1 MRPLILALHNLA
13 THGNTE
19 ALSILLSYFN
29 RNLDKLS
36 LENKSDCFLL
46 KRYYEEKTSLGKE
59 VSEWYKWS
67 DDILK
72 NHNCRES
79 NTNYN
84 WTPLHAAVH
93 HGDIQFVKYLASN
106 GAQLVRDSK
115 GKLPH
120 EVHFWDTCTNP
131 EIRKPKYQECVKFV
145 KEKYDSINQDE
156 KSIVDEHFQQM
167 VQIIL
172 SDVKSGII
180 QARDHI
186 SIGIKEKLED
196 KKDDSK
202 QKPNTGENQTSVGNK
217 GLAVNALT
225 LASGK
230 FTNRENSSTNKYK
243 MDLFSSVNTTYSIS
257 MFKKKIRT
265 TQVAS
270 PQMNQISPADLIV
283 DKRTSTLKN

>member
-1 MRPLILALHNLA
+1 MDEAIVKAKRELEEYKTKEKADIKKRTKELINEAEERYLFQIGRTALDEVEKQYKEALILSIFAAHNCENGFKEGIEELLEVDDIAASLFMNMRPLILALHNLA

-106 GAQLVRDSK
+106 GAQLVKDSK

-180 QARDHI
+180 A
-186 SIGIKEKLED
+186 S
-196 KKDDSK
+196 
-202 QKPNTGENQTSVGNK
+202 
-217 GLAVNALT
+217 LT
-225 LASGK
+225 PIVSK
-230 FTNRENSSTNKYK
+230 FTFCE
-243 MDLFSSVNTTYSIS
+243 
-257 MFKKKIRT
+257 
-265 TQVAS
+265 
-270 PQMNQISPADLIV
+270 P
-283 DKRTSTLKN
+283 